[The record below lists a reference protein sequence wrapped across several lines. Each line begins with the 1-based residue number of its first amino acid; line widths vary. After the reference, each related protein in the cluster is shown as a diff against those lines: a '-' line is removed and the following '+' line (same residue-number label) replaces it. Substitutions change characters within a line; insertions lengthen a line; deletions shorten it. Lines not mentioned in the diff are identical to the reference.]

1 MKSSSVFGALNLRS
15 GFLLAIACVSL
26 ALPAAHA
33 QSAASAPSKLLEWDA
48 VSIKVHKPDGVISH
62 STGTANAFSV
72 TMPLKQ
78 FISQAYGVRQDLI
91 SGLPKW
97 VDSAQYDIVAKVA
110 GSDVE
115 EFKKLSQKQGEL
127 MLRSILADRF
137 KLTAHTE
144 TKQLPVYE
152 LVAVKPAKL
161 TDAEPGPGGSSSSG
175 PGLIACKNCDV
186 AFLSSK
192 LAESL
197 QRTVVDNTGL
207 TGKYDIKLLWS
218 DSAGPS
224 LFTALEEQLGL
235 KLQPSKGP
243 VETLVVDHVEMP
255 SEN

>member
-1 MKSSSVFGALNLRS
+1 MMRSPVLCALNFRS
-15 GFLLAIACVSL
+15 GFLLAIACVCL
-26 ALPAAHA
+26 ALPAARA
-33 QSAASAPSKLLEWDA
+33 QTAASAPGKLLEWDV

-62 STGTANAFSV
+62 STGMSNGFSIV
-72 TMPLKQ
+72 IPLKQ
-78 FISQAYGVRQDLI
+78 FIGEAYGIRQDLI

-97 VDSAQYDIVAKVA
+97 AESAQYDIQGKVA
-110 GSDVE
+110 GSDAK
-115 EFKKLSQKQGEL
+115 EFNRLPNNQKDM

-152 LVAVKPAKL
+152 LVVVKASKL
-161 TDAEPGPGGSSSSG
+161 KPGAPGAAGSSSG
-175 PGLIACKNCDV
+175 PGLISCQGCDV
-186 AFLSSK
+186 SFLSSK

-197 QRTVVDNTGL
+197 QRTVVDSSGL
-207 TGKYDIKLLWS
+207 TGKYDIDLRWS

-243 VETLVVDHVEMP
+243 VETLVVDHVEAP

>member
-1 MKSSSVFGALNLRS
+1 MKSSSVFRALNLRF

-33 QSAASAPSKLLEWDA
+33 QTAASAPGKLLEWDV

-62 STGTANAFSV
+62 STGMSNGFSIV
-72 TMPLKQ
+72 IPLKQ
-78 FISQAYGVRQDLI
+78 FISEAYGVRQDLI

-97 VDSAQYDIVAKVA
+97 TDSAQYDIAAKVA
-110 GSDVE
+110 GSDAE
-115 EFKKLSQKQGEL
+115 EFHRLSPKQKDM

-144 TKQLPVYE
+144 MKQLPVYE
-152 LVAVKPAKL
+152 LVVVKAGKLEAVA
-161 TDAEPGPGGSSSSG
+161 PGPGGSSSG
-175 PGLIACKNCDV
+175 PGLIACHPCDV
-186 AFLSSK
+186 SFLSSK

-197 QRTVVDNTGL
+197 QRTVVDKTGL
-207 TGKYDIKLLWS
+207 TGQYAIKLQWS

-235 KLQPSKGP
+235 KLQPGKGP
-243 VETLVVDHVEMP
+243 VETLVVDRVEMP